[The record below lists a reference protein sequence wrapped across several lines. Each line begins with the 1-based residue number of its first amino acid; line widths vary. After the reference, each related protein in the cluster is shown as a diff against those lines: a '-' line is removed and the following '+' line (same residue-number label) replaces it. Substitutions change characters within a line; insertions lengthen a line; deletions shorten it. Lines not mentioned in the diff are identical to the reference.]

1 MPVANSSRCCRKVES
16 ERDAGVLLQ
25 WSLSLGGAN
34 HPAAGKALESIASK
48 AALDPWLAKSLA
60 LVNEQFVDSTLTGLL
75 KAAGSSLDNAQPNTR
90 AALEQTINSLWSR
103 SGQSRQVQLLGTYFA
118 GSNSDAS
125 PMSSLQVL
133 LLSSLASADM
143 EQLSKNAALK
153 SQLIKSVATSREQL
167 FNASLS
173 EAERVR
179 LVPLVTVL
187 RDSTEQALVDLVR
200 LLGPQEPA
208 SVQQAALS
216 AARKLRADQT
226 AVLMLEKWP
235 ELLPE
240 VRSSVC
246 GLLLERTAWGQ
257 QLVAALEKGTVKA
270 NDLDTAVGGTTAQIW

>member
-1 MPVANSSRCCRKVES
+1 MPCARRARSSAGYIGRIEQSQPRFIAKIVGDEDPRVRRYAVTLAEPIMADASGQLESLLSKVES

-103 SGQSRQVQLLGTYFA
+103 SGQSRQVQLLGTYFT

-143 EQLSKNAALK
+143 EQLS
-153 SQLIKSVATSREQL
+153 
-167 FNASLS
+167 
-173 EAERVR
+173 
-179 LVPLVTVL
+179 
-187 RDSTEQALVDLVR
+187 
-200 LLGPQEPA
+200 
-208 SVQQAALS
+208 
-216 AARKLRADQT
+216 
-226 AVLMLEKWP
+226 
-235 ELLPE
+235 
-240 VRSSVC
+240 
-246 GLLLERTAWGQ
+246 RTRH
-257 QLVAALEKGTVKA
+257 
-270 NDLDTAVGGTTAQIW
+270 